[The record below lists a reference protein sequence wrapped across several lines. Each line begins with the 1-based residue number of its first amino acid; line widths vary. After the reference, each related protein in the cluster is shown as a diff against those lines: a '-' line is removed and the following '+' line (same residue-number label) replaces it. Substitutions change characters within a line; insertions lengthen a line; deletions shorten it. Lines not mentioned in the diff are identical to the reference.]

1 MKITRLEIF
10 DFKKIVAVDIRPDGS
25 TVTISGGN
33 GAGKSSCLDAIEAAL
48 GGTRR
53 SPAEPIRQGQKK
65 ARVVV
70 ETEELVVTRT
80 FTAKGSQ
87 LEVKA
92 KDWSTYASPQAM
104 LDALVGPVS
113 FDPISFARQEAKE
126 QAATLRALVG
136 LDFTKED
143 GERLVKFN
151 ERTDV
156 GRELRRLHGAVDK
169 MPEAPPGTPDAEVVM
184 SEIVS
189 EIDKRQRENA
199 SNAAKRATL
208 DAMRRE
214 GVVLAR
220 SVDDAKE
227 KLAQLEAALAGLRET
242 GVALRAEVDQLID
255 QDVGELRGRMAN
267 AEAVNAAVRLKATRA
282 NLCAEIDALTDK
294 SEALTKYIEQID
306 EVKASAAASAKY
318 PIPGLAVTDAGVQL
332 DGVPFEQASQAQ
344 KLRAS
349 IAIGLALNP
358 KLRVLLVRDA
368 AVLDEAST
376 AMVASMAE
384 EAGAQVWLEK
394 IVHDG
399 GGMSVVI
406 EDGHVSCDASTVG
419 GQP

>member
-92 KDWSTYASPQAM
+92 KDGSTYASPQAM